1 MTSETAT
8 GKVFNV
14 SVRPESTASRLRLA
28 NTYLWLIDAGD
39 DDHRLGYIERLDRI
53 HSERVMISTQNVPDL
68 LAMAEEVTQA
78 TAWQT
83 PAWASPNMTL
93 EREA

>member
-1 MTSETAT
+1 MTFETAT
-8 GKVFNV
+8 GKVFSF
-14 SVRPESTASRLRLA
+14 SVRPESTASRLRMA

-53 HSERVMISTQNVPDL
+53 ESEQVIISTQTVPHL
-68 LAMAEEVTQA
+68 LAMAEEVTQS

-83 PAWASPNMTL
+83 PAWASPKMQL
-93 EREA
+93 EGEA